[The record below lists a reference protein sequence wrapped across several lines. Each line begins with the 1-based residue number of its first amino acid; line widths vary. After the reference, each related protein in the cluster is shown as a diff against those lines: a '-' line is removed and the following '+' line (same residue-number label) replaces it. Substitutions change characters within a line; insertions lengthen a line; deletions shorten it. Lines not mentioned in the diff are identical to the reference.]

1 MKEERISSKSQQF
14 KKLDSMVEL
23 QESLLSENKMQEVD
37 ERLRNNSQIS
47 KASNTKN
54 TSKNRIKF
62 EYND

>member
-14 KKLDSMVEL
+14 KKLESMVEL